1 MKKEIEQVREE
12 LKNDVKNDVKKFT
25 IFGVSIWRIFAYFI
39 IYSVIGYIIET
50 VFGMVTKGVIE
61 SRQSFLY
68 GPFCAIYGLGAVVM
82 ILSLKYFNKNHNTLF
97 VGGFIVGSIVEYIVS
112 WYGDVFL
119 NVKWWD
125 YSNMPLNINGR
136 ICVFFSLFW
145 GFLAIYLMGYAN
157 PRVDKLINKIKSKIS
172 INKLKIITTI
182 IILFMAV
189 DCIITGIAIKLF
201 MIRKVH
207 EYDLKVSNKQEIEE
221 AYSVIYKND
230 KIDEFIMR
238 YFGDKKMIK
247 TFPNLKTQD
256 ENGNM
261 LYFDCYVGDI
271 KPYYYKFKSTWRGDL
286 VKTLKHE
293 EKNDKII

>member
-1 MKKEIEQVREE
+1 MKNEIEQVREE

-271 KPYYYKFKSTWRGDL
+271 KPYYYKFNSTWRGDL

>member
-112 WYGDVFL
+112 WYGDIFL

-271 KPYYYKFKSTWRGDL
+271 KPYYYKFNSTWRGDL